1 MMTKKVTN
9 NDHLYLN
16 IMKKSLLM
24 KSMLL
29 LCALMIGTV
38 GVGAQTTI
46 WSENFDGLAADA
58 TPTTPTNASY
68 TGVTY
73 SCTNGAGSSSGTT
86 KVMDDKLAGGASA
99 PELMVGKKGSGSGA
113 AGGTFKAVIPLDNY
127 EGTLTLTYYQNKY
140 SLKVS
145 STTNGVSGGQTL
157 KPSSVGQ
164 QTTTFTG
171 ITSNMTSITIVFE
184 ATTSNN
190 VRLDDIVLT
199 GMKATGKEPAGLAYT
214 TAKYATTFGT
224 PFATPS
230 LTNPN
235 SLAVTYATSDAA
247 VADVNT
253 TTGAVTIKDKIGSA
267 TITASTEGDATHS
280 AGNASYTIYV
290 FEHDGSA
297 SNNAYTVSEARTF
310 IMNGLYDADV
320 SYYLSGIVASVGTY
334 YDGDKTLTYYLS
346 DNGVNS
352 NTVTVYKGKGLSGA
366 DFAAKAD
373 MQALDLVT
381 LHGKFTIYN
390 STTPQITNSEQVYFK
405 RKLAPELE
413 AIADFDMYRDTEK
426 SAESLFTIT
435 SDGTV
440 SYESSDET
448 VVKIVDGKLKALK
461 VGTATIT
468 ISVPATDD
476 YNAGSDNVTVTV
488 KNRDAVAP
496 EGAAAGTGYFLV
508 TDASSLEDGDN
519 ILFVGSIA
527 NGTTKAMSTN
537 QKTNNR
543 GVTDVTV
550 ENQKI
555 ASISEDVQMV
565 TLEKSSGKW
574 YYNVGTGY
582 LYAASKTSNQLKTQA
597 DKDENALATITIA
610 SDSKASVIFG
620 GGNRRVLRYNASN
633 ELFACYA
640 DASSVQDFYIYKY
653 RESNTF
659 DITIGSTGYKTLISA
674 VSATLP
680 VGVTAYKAI
689 SAGEGK
695 VKLTSVASIKAG
707 SAYVL
712 KGTPSTNYTLTVT
725 DTPEEPTGNIL
736 EISDENTSN
745 GVYVLANG
753 SSGAGFYKW
762 MGGSLGAGR
771 VMIPASAVSSSAR
784 EFMEFSFDETADVN
798 EIKPQT
804 AESSQYLNL
813 AGQHVAQPTKGL
825 YIVNGKKVIVK

>member
-1 MMTKKVTN
+1 MMF
-9 NDHLYLN
+9 
-16 IMKKSLLM
+16 
-24 KSMLL
+24 L
-29 LCALMIGTV
+29 LCALIV
-38 GVGAQTTI
+38 
-46 WSENFDGLAADA
+46 
-58 TPTTPTNASY
+58 
-68 TGVTY
+68 
-73 SCTNGAGSSSGTT
+73 GSSAWATDIEIFNVAGGGTPPT
-86 KVMDDKLAGGASA
+86 GWTLVGEDKGDYWLLQAGGADNITTAVYDISA
-99 PELMVGKKGSGSGA
+99 YNKATITAKVATFGSGTNSHAKIEISYDGGA
-113 AGGTFKAVIPLDNY
+113 SFDEIT
-127 EGTLTLTYYQNKY
+127 TLGNPT
-140 SLKVS
+140 S
-145 STTNGVSGGQTL
+145 STYVNISYELASKSNSVVIRVSNSISSGRGLRFKNFVL
-157 KPSSVGQ
+157 KGTSS
-164 QTTTFTG
+164 
-171 ITSNMTSITIVFE
+171 
-184 ATTSNN
+184 
-190 VRLDDIVLT
+190 
-199 GMKATGKEPAGLAYT
+199 KADAGLAYT
-214 TAKYATTFGT
+214 TAKYATTFGV

-253 TTGAVTIKDKIGSA
+253 TTGAVTIKNKIGSA

-352 NTVTVYKGKGLSGA
+352 NIVTVYKGKGLSGA

-426 SAESLFTIT
+426 SAESLFTIA
-435 SDGTV
+435 SDGEV

-488 KNRDAVAP
+488 RNRDAVAP
-496 EGAAAGTGYFLV
+496 EGAGVGGFTKITSTSEL
-508 TDASSLEDGDN
+508 TDGDYL
-519 ILFVGSIA
+519 IVCESQKVAF
-527 NGTTKAMSTN
+527 NG
-537 QKTNNR
+537 
-543 GVTDVTV
+543 GL
-550 ENQKI
+550 E
-555 ASISEDVQMV
+555 
-565 TLEKSSGKW
+565 TLD
-574 YYNVGTGY
+574 
-582 LYAASKTSNQLKTQA
+582 ATSNYI
-597 DKDENALATITIA
+597 NVTISDNTIA
-610 SDSKASVIFG
+610 SSDETNNAIFTYDATAKTLLSKSGKYIGRTA
-620 GGNRRVLRYNASN
+620 NSN
-633 ELFACYA
+633 GL
-640 DASSVQDFYIYKY
+640 DASTTSMTNNISFVGLGEAVIASPKGPALQFNKTSGQTRFRYFTGTQTTVYLYKKMAATSY
-653 RESNTF
+653 

-712 KGTPSTNYTLTVT
+712 KGTPSTNYSLTVT

-784 EFMEFSFDETADVN
+784 EFMEFSFDETTDVN

-804 AESSQYLNL
+804 AENSQYLNL

>member
-1 MMTKKVTN
+1 MTKKVTN
-9 NDHLYLN
+9 NDYLYLN

-29 LCALMIGTV
+29 LCALMVGNVNAWAVDVEIFNVVGGGSVPSGWTLIGADKTSYWLFDAG
-38 GVGAQTTI
+38 GVDNIKTSAYDLSAYDKATITAQVA
-46 WSENFDGLAADA
+46 NYGQG
-58 TPTTPTNASY
+58 TNAHAKIEVSY
-68 TGVTY
+68 DGGNTFTEEATQGNPT
-73 SCTNGAGSSSGTT
+73 SSSYVNISYELLSVSAHVVIRVSNSISSGKGLRFKNFVLKGT
-86 KVMDDKLAGGASA
+86 S
-99 PELMVGKKGSGSGA
+99 S
-113 AGGTFKAVIPLDNY
+113 KAD
-127 EGTLTLTYYQNKY
+127 
-140 SLKVS
+140 
-145 STTNGVSGGQTL
+145 
-157 KPSSVGQ
+157 
-164 QTTTFTG
+164 
-171 ITSNMTSITIVFE
+171 
-184 ATTSNN
+184 
-190 VRLDDIVLT
+190 
-199 GMKATGKEPAGLAYT
+199 AGLAYT
-214 TAKYATTFGT
+214 TAKYATTFGV

-253 TTGAVTIKDKIGSA
+253 TTGAVTIKNKIGSA
-267 TITASTEGDATHS
+267 TITASTEGDATHNE
-280 AGNASYTIYV
+280 GTASYTIYV

-310 IMNGLYDADV
+310 IMNELYDADA
-320 SYYLSGIVASVGTY
+320 SYYISGIVASVGTY

-426 SAESLFTIT
+426 SAESLFTIA
-435 SDGTV
+435 SDGEV

-448 VVKIVDGKLKALK
+448 VVKIVYGKLKALK

-496 EGAAAGTGYFLV
+496 EGTGVGGFTKITSTSEL
-508 TDASSLEDGDN
+508 TDGDYL
-519 ILFVGSIA
+519 IVCESQKVAF
-527 NGTTKAMSTN
+527 NG
-537 QKTNNR
+537 
-543 GVTDVTV
+543 GL
-550 ENQKI
+550 E
-555 ASISEDVQMV
+555 
-565 TLEKSSGKW
+565 TLD
-574 YYNVGTGY
+574 
-582 LYAASKTSNQLKTQA
+582 ATSNYI
-597 DKDENALATITIA
+597 NVTISDNTIA
-610 SDSKASVIFG
+610 SSDETNNAIFTYDATAKTLLSKSGKYIGRTA
-620 GGNRRVLRYNASN
+620 NSN
-633 ELFACYA
+633 GL
-640 DASSVQDFYIYKY
+640 DASTTSMTNNISFVGTDEAVIASPKGPALQFNKTSGQTRFRYFTGTQTAVQLYKKMAATSY
-653 RESNTF
+653 

-771 VMIPASAVSSSAR
+771 VIVPASAVSGAAR
-784 EFMEFSFDETADVN
+784 EYMEFSFDDNATAIEAVKAQNIENSEFFDL
-798 EIKPQT
+798 Q
-804 AESSQYLNL
+804 
-813 AGQHVAQPTKGL
+813 GRCVAQPTKGL
-825 YIVNGKKVIVK
+825 YIVNGKKVLLP

>member
-1 MMTKKVTN
+1 MLSILSILVYNQGFKTKKVTN
-9 NDHLYLN
+9 NHHLYLT
-16 IMKKSLLM
+16 IMNKSLLM
-24 KSMLL
+24 KSILL
-29 LCALMIGTV
+29 LCALMVGNVNAWAVDVEIFNVAGGGSVPSGWTLIGADKTSYWLFDA
-38 GVGAQTTI
+38 GGFDNIKTSAYDLSAYDKATITAQVA
-46 WSENFDGLAADA
+46 NYGQG
-58 TPTTPTNASY
+58 TNAHAKIEVSY
-68 TGVTY
+68 DGGNTFTEEATQGNPT
-73 SCTNGAGSSSGTT
+73 SSSYVNISYELLSVSANVVIRVSNSISSGKGLRFKNFVLKGT
-86 KVMDDKLAGGASA
+86 S
-99 PELMVGKKGSGSGA
+99 S
-113 AGGTFKAVIPLDNY
+113 KAD
-127 EGTLTLTYYQNKY
+127 
-140 SLKVS
+140 
-145 STTNGVSGGQTL
+145 
-157 KPSSVGQ
+157 
-164 QTTTFTG
+164 
-171 ITSNMTSITIVFE
+171 
-184 ATTSNN
+184 
-190 VRLDDIVLT
+190 
-199 GMKATGKEPAGLAYT
+199 AGLAYT
-214 TAKYATTFGT
+214 TAKYATTFGA

-253 TTGAVTIKDKIGSA
+253 TTGAVTIKNKIGSA
-267 TITASTEGDATHS
+267 TITASTEGDATHNE
-280 AGNASYTIYV
+280 GTASYTIYV

-310 IMNGLYDADV
+310 IMNELYDADA
-320 SYYLSGIVASVGTY
+320 SYYISGIVASVGAY

-426 SAESLFTIT
+426 SAESLFTIA
-435 SDGTV
+435 SDGEV

-496 EGAAAGTGYFLV
+496 EGTGVGGFAKITSTSEL
-508 TDASSLEDGDN
+508 TDGDYL
-519 ILFVGSIA
+519 IVCESQKVAF
-527 NGTTKAMSTN
+527 NG
-537 QKTNNR
+537 
-543 GVTDVTV
+543 GL
-550 ENQKI
+550 E
-555 ASISEDVQMV
+555 
-565 TLEKSSGKW
+565 TLD
-574 YYNVGTGY
+574 
-582 LYAASKTSNQLKTQA
+582 ATSNYI
-597 DKDENALATITIA
+597 NVTISDNTIA
-610 SDSKASVIFG
+610 SSDETNNAIFTYDATAKTLLSKSGKYIG
-620 GGNRRVLRYNASN
+620 RTTNSNGLNASTTSMTN
-633 ELFACYA
+633 NISFVGTDEAVI
-640 DASSVQDFYIYKY
+640 ASPLGPALQFNKTSGQTRFRYFTGTQTAVQLYKKMAATSY
-653 RESNTF
+653 

-771 VMIPASAVSSSAR
+771 VIVPASAVSGAAR
-784 EFMEFSFDETADVN
+784 EYMEFSFDDDATAIEAVKAQNIENSEFFDL
-798 EIKPQT
+798 Q
-804 AESSQYLNL
+804 
-813 AGQHVAQPTKGL
+813 GRCVAQPTKGL
-825 YIVNGKKVIVK
+825 YIVKGKKVIVK

>member
-1 MMTKKVTN
+1 MTKKVTN

-58 TPTTPTNASY
+58 KPTTPTNASY

-73 SCTNGAGSSSGTT
+73 VCTNGKGSSSGTT
-86 KVMDDKLAGGASA
+86 KVMDEKLAGGASA

-171 ITSNMTSITIVFE
+171 ITSDMTSITIVFE

-214 TAKYATTFGT
+214 TAKYATTFGV

-253 TTGAVTIKDKIGSA
+253 TTGAVTIKNKIGSA
-267 TITASTEGDATHS
+267 TITASTEGDATHNE
-280 AGNASYTIYV
+280 GTASYTIYV

-310 IMNGLYDADV
+310 IMNELYDADA
-320 SYYLSGIVASVGTY
+320 SYYISGIVASVGTY

-373 MQALDLVT
+373 MQALDQVT

-426 SAESLFTIT
+426 SAESLFTIA
-435 SDGTV
+435 SDGEV

-496 EGAAAGTGYFLV
+496 EGAGVGGFTKITSTSEL
-508 TDASSLEDGDN
+508 TDGDYL
-519 ILFVGSIA
+519 IVCESQKVAF
-527 NGTTKAMSTN
+527 NG
-537 QKTNNR
+537 
-543 GVTDVTV
+543 GL
-550 ENQKI
+550 E
-555 ASISEDVQMV
+555 
-565 TLEKSSGKW
+565 TLD
-574 YYNVGTGY
+574 
-582 LYAASKTSNQLKTQA
+582 ATSNYI
-597 DKDENALATITIA
+597 NVTISDNTIA
-610 SDSKASVIFG
+610 SSDETNNAIFTYDATAKTLLSKSGKYIGRTA
-620 GGNRRVLRYNASN
+620 NSN
-633 ELFACYA
+633 GL
-640 DASSVQDFYIYKY
+640 DASTTSLTNNISFVGTDEAVIASPKGPALQFNKTSGQTRFRYFTGTQTAVQLYKKMAATSY
-653 RESNTF
+653 

-771 VMIPASAVSSSAR
+771 VIVPASAVSGAAR
-784 EFMEFSFDETADVN
+784 EYMEFSFDDDATAIEAVKAQNIENSEFFDL
-798 EIKPQT
+798 Q
-804 AESSQYLNL
+804 
-813 AGQHVAQPTKGL
+813 GRCVAQPTKGL
-825 YIVNGKKVIVK
+825 YIVNGKKVLLP

>member
-1 MMTKKVTN
+1 
-9 NDHLYLN
+9 
-16 IMKKSLLM
+16 M

-29 LCALMIGTV
+29 LCALMVGNVNAWAVDVEIFNVAGGGSVPSGWTLIGADKTSYWLFDA
-38 GVGAQTTI
+38 GGFDNIKTSAYDLSAYDKATITAQVANYGQGKNAHAKI
-46 WSENFDGLAADA
+46 EVSYDGGNTFTEEA
-58 TPTTPTNASY
+58 TQGNPT
-68 TGVTY
+68 
-73 SCTNGAGSSSGTT
+73 SSSYVNISYELLSVSANVVIRVSNSISSGKGLRFKNFVLKGT
-86 KVMDDKLAGGASA
+86 S
-99 PELMVGKKGSGSGA
+99 S
-113 AGGTFKAVIPLDNY
+113 KAD
-127 EGTLTLTYYQNKY
+127 
-140 SLKVS
+140 
-145 STTNGVSGGQTL
+145 
-157 KPSSVGQ
+157 
-164 QTTTFTG
+164 
-171 ITSNMTSITIVFE
+171 
-184 ATTSNN
+184 
-190 VRLDDIVLT
+190 
-199 GMKATGKEPAGLAYT
+199 AGLAYT
-214 TAKYATTFGT
+214 TAKYATTFGV

-253 TTGAVTIKDKIGSA
+253 TTGAVTIKNKIGSA

-310 IMNGLYDADV
+310 VMNELYDADA
-320 SYYLSGIVASVGTY
+320 SYYISGIVASVGTY

-426 SAESLFTIT
+426 SAESLFTIA
-435 SDGTV
+435 SDGEV

-496 EGAAAGTGYFLV
+496 EGAAAGTGYFIV

-550 ENQKI
+550 ENQEI
-555 ASISEDVQMV
+555 ASISGDVQV
-565 TLEKSSGKW
+565 ITLEKSSGKW
-574 YYNVGTGY
+574 YFNVGTGY

-610 SDSKASVIFG
+610 SDSKASVVFG

-653 RESNTF
+653 REGNTF

-771 VMIPASAVSSSAR
+771 VIVPASAVSGAAR
-784 EFMEFSFDETADVN
+784 EYMEFSFDDDATAIEAVKAQNIENSEFFDL
-798 EIKPQT
+798 Q
-804 AESSQYLNL
+804 
-813 AGQHVAQPTKGL
+813 GRCVAQPTKGL

>member
-1 MMTKKVTN
+1 MTKKVTN
-9 NDHLYLN
+9 NDYLYLN

-29 LCALMIGTV
+29 LCT
-38 GVGAQTTI
+38 
-46 WSENFDGLAADA
+46 
-58 TPTTPTNASY
+58 
-68 TGVTY
+68 
-73 SCTNGAGSSSGTT
+73 
-86 KVMDDKLAGGASA
+86 
-99 PELMVGKKGSGSGA
+99 LMVGNVNA
-113 AGGTFKAVIPLDNY
+113 WAVDVEIFNVAGGGSVPSGWTLIGADKTSYWLFDAGGVDNIKTSAYDLSAYDKATITAQVANY
-127 EGTLTLTYYQNKY
+127 GQGTNAHAKIE
-140 SLKVS
+140 VS
-145 STTNGVSGGQTL
+145 YDGGN
-157 KPSSVGQ
+157 
-164 QTTTFTG
+164 TFTEETTQG
-171 ITSNMTSITIVFE
+171 NPTSSSYVNISYELLSVSANVVIRVSNSISSGKGLRFKNFVLKGTS
-184 ATTSNN
+184 S
-190 VRLDDIVLT
+190 
-199 GMKATGKEPAGLAYT
+199 KADAGLAYT
-214 TAKYATTFGT
+214 TAKYATTFGV

-253 TTGAVTIKDKIGSA
+253 TTGAVTIKNKIGSA
-267 TITASTEGDATHS
+267 TITASTEGDATHNE
-280 AGNASYTIYV
+280 GTASYTIYV

-310 IMNGLYDADV
+310 IMNELYDADA
-320 SYYLSGIVASVGTY
+320 SYYISGIVASVGTY

-373 MQALDLVT
+373 MQALDQVT

-426 SAESLFTIT
+426 SAESLFTIA
-435 SDGTV
+435 SDGEV

-496 EGAAAGTGYFLV
+496 EGAGVGGFTKITSTSEL
-508 TDASSLEDGDN
+508 TDGDYL
-519 ILFVGSIA
+519 IVCESQKVAF
-527 NGTTKAMSTN
+527 NG
-537 QKTNNR
+537 
-543 GVTDVTV
+543 GL
-550 ENQKI
+550 E
-555 ASISEDVQMV
+555 
-565 TLEKSSGKW
+565 TLD
-574 YYNVGTGY
+574 
-582 LYAASKTSNQLKTQA
+582 ATSNYI
-597 DKDENALATITIA
+597 NVTISDNTIA
-610 SDSKASVIFG
+610 SSDETNNAIFTYDATAKTLLSKSGKYIG
-620 GGNRRVLRYNASN
+620 RTTNSNGLNASTTSMTN
-633 ELFACYA
+633 NISFVGTDEAVI
-640 DASSVQDFYIYKY
+640 ASPLGPALQFNKTSGQTRFRYFTGTQTAVQLYKKMAATSY
-653 RESNTF
+653 

-771 VMIPASAVSSSAR
+771 VIVPASAVSGAAR
-784 EFMEFSFDETADVN
+784 EYMEFSFDDDATAIEAVKAQNIENSEFFDL
-798 EIKPQT
+798 Q
-804 AESSQYLNL
+804 
-813 AGQHVAQPTKGL
+813 GRCVAQPTKGL
-825 YIVNGKKVIVK
+825 YIVNGKKVLLP

>member
-29 LCALMIGTV
+29 LCALMVGNVNAWAVDVEIFNVVGGGSVPSGWTLIGADKTSYWLFDAG
-38 GVGAQTTI
+38 GVDNIKTSAYDLSAYDKATITAQVA
-46 WSENFDGLAADA
+46 NYGQG
-58 TPTTPTNASY
+58 TNAHAKIEVSY
-68 TGVTY
+68 DGGNTFTEEATQGNPT
-73 SCTNGAGSSSGTT
+73 SSSYVNISYELLSVSAHVVIRVSNSISSGKGLRFKNFVLKGT
-86 KVMDDKLAGGASA
+86 S
-99 PELMVGKKGSGSGA
+99 S
-113 AGGTFKAVIPLDNY
+113 KAD
-127 EGTLTLTYYQNKY
+127 
-140 SLKVS
+140 
-145 STTNGVSGGQTL
+145 
-157 KPSSVGQ
+157 
-164 QTTTFTG
+164 
-171 ITSNMTSITIVFE
+171 
-184 ATTSNN
+184 
-190 VRLDDIVLT
+190 
-199 GMKATGKEPAGLAYT
+199 AGLAYT
-214 TAKYATTFGT
+214 TAKYATTFGV

-253 TTGAVTIKDKIGSA
+253 TTGAVTIKNKIGSA
-267 TITASTEGDATHS
+267 TITASTEGDATHNE
-280 AGNASYTIYV
+280 GTASYTIYV

-310 IMNGLYDADV
+310 IMNELYDADA
-320 SYYLSGIVASVGTY
+320 SYYISGIVASVGTY

-426 SAESLFTIT
+426 SAESLFTIA
-435 SDGTV
+435 SDGEV

-448 VVKIVDGKLKALK
+448 VVKIVYGKLKALK

-496 EGAAAGTGYFLV
+496 EGTGVGGFTKITSTSEL
-508 TDASSLEDGDN
+508 TDGDYL
-519 ILFVGSIA
+519 IVCESQKVAF
-527 NGTTKAMSTN
+527 NG
-537 QKTNNR
+537 
-543 GVTDVTV
+543 GL
-550 ENQKI
+550 E
-555 ASISEDVQMV
+555 
-565 TLEKSSGKW
+565 TLD
-574 YYNVGTGY
+574 
-582 LYAASKTSNQLKTQA
+582 ATSNYI
-597 DKDENALATITIA
+597 NVTISDNTIA
-610 SDSKASVIFG
+610 SSDETNNAIFTYDATAKTLLSKSGKYIGRTA
-620 GGNRRVLRYNASN
+620 NSN
-633 ELFACYA
+633 GL
-640 DASSVQDFYIYKY
+640 DASTTSMTNNISFVGTDEAVIASPKGPALQFNKTSGQTRFRYFTGTQTAVQLYKKMAATSY
-653 RESNTF
+653 

-771 VMIPASAVSSSAR
+771 VIVPASAVSGAAR
-784 EFMEFSFDETADVN
+784 EYMEFSFDDDATAIEAVKAQNIENSEFFDL
-798 EIKPQT
+798 Q
-804 AESSQYLNL
+804 
-813 AGQHVAQPTKGL
+813 GRCVAQPTKGL
-825 YIVNGKKVIVK
+825 YIVNGKKVLLP